1 MKKPYL
7 ASYVEEHM
15 LNLLEKKI
23 ESSSTII
30 TETVEESDSDEFRV
44 INLKESSILT
54 FTIEDSDPDEFNS
67 FYTGSTK
74 VTDTVENSDPD
85 EFELLAFNT
94 NTQNTRSLENSDPDE
109 FGIENFNHNSKLTKH
124 LKPVTQTSLISS
136 IDRIT
141 RGKKLME
148 NELKLGIGIQYYSGL
163 FDESLNQ
170 EYIEKFEEYEIQ
182 YNSFDKS
189 TTIFNSIELL
199 DNAITILFTPDL
211 INSLANSLVTNG
223 LYDLIKNY
231 IIWLSQS
238 IKGKKMKKMNGQ
250 KTVEEIVTIGIK
262 IQINKN
268 LNINFRID
276 EGFSNETKAECLN
289 KIFELQRNFPDNI
302 KFGHYIGMYNEKG
315 KKWDLI
321 NIVDIIKKPK
331 VK

>member
-1 MKKPYL
+1 
-7 ASYVEEHM
+7 
-15 LNLLEKKI
+15 
-23 ESSSTII
+23 
-30 TETVEESDSDEFRV
+30 
-44 INLKESSILT
+44 
-54 FTIEDSDPDEFNS
+54 
-67 FYTGSTK
+67 
-74 VTDTVENSDPD
+74 
-85 EFELLAFNT
+85 
-94 NTQNTRSLENSDPDE
+94 
-109 FGIENFNHNSKLTKH
+109 
-124 LKPVTQTSLISS
+124 
-136 IDRIT
+136 
-141 RGKKLME
+141 ME

-211 INSLANSLVTNG
+211 INSLANSLATNG

-238 IKGKKMKKMNGQ
+238 IKGRKTKKMSGNKM
-250 KTVEEIVTIGIK
+250 VEEIVTIGVK

-289 KIFELQRNFPDNI
+289 KIFELQKNFPDNI
-302 KFGHYIGMYNEKG
+302 KFGHYIGTYNEKG

-321 NIVDIIKKPK
+321 NIVDIIKKSK